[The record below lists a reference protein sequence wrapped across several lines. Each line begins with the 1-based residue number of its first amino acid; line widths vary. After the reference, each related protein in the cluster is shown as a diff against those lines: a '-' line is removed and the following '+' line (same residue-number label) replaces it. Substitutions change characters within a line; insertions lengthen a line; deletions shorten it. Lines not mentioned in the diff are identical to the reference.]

1 MMSLT
6 YVVRRARVYYQV
18 KSLTLRLETSAR
30 ELEKEQAAR
39 SDLERR
45 LQREQDEWSRA
56 RTRLEQECT
65 QVKDKNQVSVFL
77 HRQAAVFQ
85 MS

>member
-6 YVVRRARVYYQV
+6 DVVRRVCVCQV
-18 KSLTLRLETSAR
+18 KSMTLRLETSTR

-56 RTRLEQECT
+56 RTRLEHECT
-65 QVKDKNQVSVFL
+65 QVKDKNQVSASL
-77 HRQAAVFQ
+77 HQQAVVFQ
-85 MS
+85 LS